1 MTQPGPSD
9 GEAVQRPQAP
19 ASDDDQ
25 WRPHEEQLRDE
36 VAALVGASGVSA
48 PPAAGGDPTP
58 IEPAAPSPATTEA
71 AAPFAPAPA
80 STPTPS
86 TEVARPAQ
94 AAPPLSPAFESAPV
108 APPATTDPAFAAP
121 AVAPPAF
128 GPAPPAAPASP
139 AARSPF
145 ADIPLTP
152 RKLVPAAFD
161 LLMTSQR
168 DLRNASFYIGFLVL
182 TTVGP
187 AAALFWALNVR
198 FGEGL
203 EGALSGSAGGLAGFL
218 VIIAVLGFFVAEIES
233 RTLATAVLGGRA
245 EGRPLGVGGAVTIAR
260 RRFWR
265 AAAAGLL
272 VGLLSSIANAIVTE
286 ALNEQIALPASLLV
300 GVLVEAP
307 FVYAIAGIVLG
318 EVNVRE
324 ALGRSTRLFGVRKR
338 LAVTVSLF
346 GIASQIVLI
355 LALFA
360 GLDVVIRVVDA
371 LGFTAESS
379 VSTFAGTLVAG
390 ALLFALGTL
399 LFTAAALAAAP
410 QVLAFTGLT
419 HYTRGLEPAR
429 HVSTGRWPWDPFVT
443 RGLAVTIIGALLL
456 LFLGIGDLD
465 R

>member
-1 MTQPGPSD
+1 MTEPGPSD
-9 GEAVQRPQAP
+9 GEAAERPPEPGTQDA
-19 ASDDDQ
+19 
-25 WRPHEEQLRDE
+25 WRPHDERLRDE
-36 VAALVGASGVSA
+36 VASLVGPSASEPPLPAPSTASAA
-48 PPAAGGDPTP
+48 PPMGG
-58 IEPAAPSPATTEA
+58 ATTPPMTGIA
-71 AAPFAPAPA
+71 PVVDATAPFAPFAVPA
-80 STPTPS
+80 AT
-86 TEVARPAQ
+86 
-94 AAPPLSPAFESAPV
+94 
-108 APPATTDPAFAAP
+108 APPAPIERSGFG
-121 AVAPPAF
+121 APPA
-128 GPAPPAAPASP
+128 PPVT
-139 AARSPF
+139 RSPF

-152 RKLVPAAFD
+152 RKLVPATFD
-161 LLMTSQR
+161 LLMTAQR

-203 EGALSGSAGGLAGFL
+203 GDALSGSAGGIAGFL
-218 VIIAVLGFFVAEIES
+218 VIIAVLGFFIAEIES
-233 RTLATAVLGGRA
+233 RTLAIAVLGGRV
-245 EGRPLGVGGAVTIAR
+245 EGRPLSVRGAVTVVR

-265 AAAAGLL
+265 AAGAGLL
-272 VGLLSSIANAIVTE
+272 VGLLSGLATGIV
-286 ALNEQIALPASLLV
+286 NEVLDEQLAVPASLIV

-324 ALGRSTRLFGVRKR
+324 ALGRSVRLFGVRKR

-346 GIASQIVLI
+346 GIASQFVLI

-371 LGFTAESS
+371 LGFDADSS
-379 VSTFAGTLVAG
+379 MSTFAGTLVAG

-429 HVSTGRWPWDPFVT
+429 TVSTGRWPWDPFVT
-443 RGLAVTIIGALLL
+443 RGLLVTIVAALSLL
-456 LFLGIGDLD
+456 VLGIGNLD
-465 R
+465 G